1 MLATDRSAL
10 SATRLQVRAPRPH
23 LDVVLKTTRT
33 ACVRQLRVEL
43 KSRKLTAQPVT
54 CPSCE
59 AFRFPNPDFE
69 ATIYS
74 QMKGDYLFVVV
85 LHQDR

>member
-1 MLATDRSAL
+1 MIATDRSAL
-10 SATRLQVRAPRPH
+10 LATQLQVRAPRLH
-23 LDVVLKTTRT
+23 LEVVLKTTRA

-59 AFRFPNPDFE
+59 AFRFPSPDFE

-74 QMKGDYLFVVV
+74 QLKGDYLFVVV